1 MGEAYQSIFLQFYR
15 EEKVKSKQ
23 MNHPQIRVAIIE
35 DDDTIREGYAYLLGN
50 EPDFAIA
57 GKYVSYEQAAQTI
70 LADEPDVVLL
80 DVQLPGIRGVDA
92 IPQLK
97 KMLPDVQVLVLTVY
111 ESEEIIFTALKNGAA
126 GYLTKNI
133 SSGKIIE
140 SVKEVMN
147 GGGAMSTGIAK
158 LVIQSFQ
165 KNMSSPL
172 TKRETQV
179 LEGIAGGKSRSKIA
193 TQLFVDLETVKTHI
207 KNIYLKLN
215 VNSKDEAIK
224 IARESKYI

>member
-1 MGEAYQSIFLQFYR
+1 MTVNVLSRNFAVN
-15 EEKVKSKQ
+15 KVLR
-23 MNHPQIRVAIIE
+23 MPFENAGIMIRVAIIE
-35 DDDTIREGYAYLLGN
+35 DDNTIRDGYAYLLGN
-50 EPDFAIA
+50 EPGFEIT
-57 GKYVSYEQAAQTI
+57 GTYPSFE
-70 LADEPDVVLL
+70 LAEHDISSNVPDIILL

-92 IPQLK
+92 IPKIK
-97 KMLPDVQVLVLTVY
+97 KAIPRVQVLVLTVY
-111 ESEEIIFTALKNGAA
+111 ESEEIIFTALRNGAS

-133 SSGKIIE
+133 SADKIIE

-158 LVIQSFQ
+158 LVMQSFQ
-165 KNMSSPL
+165 KNMASPL
-172 TKRETQV
+172 SKRETQV

-193 TQLFVDLETVKTHI
+193 TELFIDLETVKTHI
-207 KNIYLKLN
+207 KNIYHKLD